1 MRALVLNNT
10 ATSDMSMPKISVIVP
25 VYNVEPYLRK
35 CIDSILNQSFTDF
48 ELILVDDGS
57 TDRSGAIC
65 DEYVQMDARVR
76 VFHTPNQGVSAARNW
91 GLDQALGEWIT
102 FVDSDDWVEERYL
115 SCFFQ
120 TELGPKAIAYQNI
133 IYDYTAYRRENKLAF
148 SYDDVSFDASGII
161 HAISRY
167 RVLSDCFIAAKM
179 FNKEVIR
186 QYGIRFCEDIS
197 LAEDMIFVRHY
208 FYYVE
213 EVHLHS
219 LAAYHYMQRPSMC
232 LSWRHHF
239 SGEQIL
245 IFSELRKTIVFLLG
259 KFPINDTSYL
269 KQLYTL
275 HGLMYLVGACREVNK
290 KNYKSVFAYTRLHK
304 GLFEKYY
311 TSASLGSRMFQKALF
326 SGLLPDGLLFF
337 LVRCDRIVE
346 SSCRN
351 IIKFFRGSV
360 PPIER

>member
-1 MRALVLNNT
+1 MHT
-10 ATSDMSMPKISVIVP
+10 PKISVIIP
-25 VYNVEPYLRK
+25 VYNVESYVRK
-35 CIDSILNQSFTDF
+35 CIDSILNQTFSDF
-48 ELILVDDGS
+48 ELLLVDDGS
-57 TDRSGAIC
+57 TDCSGVIC
-65 DEYVQMDARVR
+65 DEYVQKDARIR
-76 VFHTPNQGVSAARNW
+76 VFHTPNQGVSAARNL
-91 GLDQALGEWIT
+91 GMDQASGEWIT
-102 FVDSDDWVEERYL
+102 FVDSDDWVEEGFL
-115 SCFFQ
+115 SAFFQ
-120 TELGPKAIAYQNI
+120 AESSPKAIVYQNI
-133 IYDYTAYRRENKLAF
+133 IYDYTAYHKGNKIAF
-148 SYDDVSFDASGII
+148 SYNDVSFYVPDII
-161 HAISRY
+161 HAISDY
-167 RVLSDCFIAAKM
+167 KILSDCFIAAKM

-219 LAAYHYMQRPSMC
+219 LAAYHYMQRPSS
-232 LSWRHHF
+232 LTNSYH
-239 SGEQIL
+239 SSEEQIL
-245 IFSELRKTIVFLLG
+245 IFGELRKTIVFLLG

-275 HGLMYLVGACREVNK
+275 HGLMHLVGACREVNK

>member
-1 MRALVLNNT
+1 MLNNT
-10 ATSDMSMPKISVIVP
+10 ETSDMHIPQISVIVP
-25 VYNVEPYLRK
+25 VYNVEPYIRK
-35 CIDSILNQSFTDF
+35 CIDSLLNQTFRDF
-48 ELILVDDGS
+48 ELLLVDDGS

-91 GLDQALGEWIT
+91 GLDQALGGWIT
-102 FVDSDDWVEERYL
+102 FVDSDDWVEEGYL

-120 TELGPKAIAYQNI
+120 TELSPKAIVYQNI

-148 SYDDVSFDASGII
+148 SYDDASFDASGII

-213 EVHLHS
+213 EVHIHS
-219 LAAYHYMQRPSMC
+219 LAAYHYMQRPSS
-232 LSWRHHF
+232 LTNSYH
-239 SGEQIL
+239 SSEELIL
-245 IFSELRKTIVFLLG
+245 IFHELRKTIVFLLN
-259 KFPINDTSYL
+259 KFSMNVTLYI
-269 KQLYTL
+269 KELYTL
-275 HGLMYLVGACREVNK
+275 HGMMHLIGACREVNK

-304 GLFEKYY
+304 DLFEKYY

>member
-1 MRALVLNNT
+1 MRAVVLNNT
-10 ATSDMSMPKISVIVP
+10 ATSGMPMPQISVIVP

-65 DEYVQMDARVR
+65 DEYVQMNARVR

-120 TELGPKAIAYQNI
+120 TELGPKAIVYQNRI
-133 IYDYTAYRRENKLAF
+133 CDCTAYRRGNKFAF
-148 SYDDVSFDASGII
+148 SYDDVSFDALGIM
-161 HAISRY
+161 HAILEY
-167 RVLSDCFIAAKM
+167 KILSDSYVTAKM

-197 LAEDMIFVRHY
+197 LAEDMLFVRHY

-213 EVHLHS
+213 EVHIRS
-219 LAAYHYMQRPSMC
+219 LAAYHYMQRPSS
-232 LSWRHHF
+232 LTNSYH
-239 SGEQIL
+239 SSEEQIL
-245 IFSELRKTIVFLLG
+245 IFGELRKVIISLLN
-259 KFPINDTSYL
+259 KYPISDISYI
-269 KQLYTL
+269 KELYTQ
-275 HGLMYLVGACREVNK
+275 HGLIHLLAACKEVNRR
-290 KNYKSVFAYTRLHK
+290 NFVAVFSYVRLHK
-304 GLFEKYY
+304 DLVARYY
-311 TSASLGSRMFQKALF
+311 VSPTLGSRIFQKIF
-326 SGLLPDGLLFF
+326 FNKILPDNLIFLFV
-337 LVRCDRIVE
+337 LCRKVIVVN
-346 SSCRN
+346 C
-351 IIKFFRGSV
+351 KMV
-360 PPIER
+360 IEYLGKCKGE

>member
-1 MRALVLNNT
+1 MHI
-10 ATSDMSMPKISVIVP
+10 PQISVIVP

-120 TELGPKAIAYQNI
+120 TELGPKAIVYQNI

-148 SYDDVSFDASGII
+148 SYDDASFDASGII

-167 RVLSDCFIAAKM
+167 RVLSDCYIAAKM

-186 QYGIRFCEDIS
+186 QYGIHFCEDIS

-219 LAAYHYMQRPSMC
+219 LAAYHYMQRPSS
-232 LSWRHHF
+232 LTTGFHS
-239 SGEQIL
+239 SEEQIL
-245 IFSELRKTIVFLLG
+245 IFGELQKAITSLLI
-259 KFPINDTSYL
+259 KFPICDTSYL
-269 KQLYTL
+269 KELYTL
-275 HGLMYLVGACREVNK
+275 HGMMHLIGACREVNK
-290 KNYKSVFAYTRLHK
+290 KNYKSVLAYTRSYK

-337 LVRCDRIVE
+337 LVRCDRMME

>member
-219 LAAYHYMQRPSMC
+219 LAAYHYMQRPSS
-232 LSWRHHF
+232 LTNSYH
-239 SGEQIL
+239 SSEEQIL
-245 IFSELRKTIVFLLG
+245 IFGELRKVIISLLNRY
-259 KFPINDTSYL
+259 PISDTSYI
-269 KQLYTL
+269 KELYTQ
-275 HGLMYLVGACREVNK
+275 HGLIHLLAACKEVNRR
-290 KNYKSVFAYTRLHK
+290 NFVAVFSYVRLHED
-304 GLFEKYY
+304 LVARYY
-311 TSASLGSRMFQKALF
+311 VSPTLGSRIFQKIF
-326 SGLLPDGLLFF
+326 FNKILPDNLIFLFV
-337 LVRCDRIVE
+337 LCRKVIVVN
-346 SSCRN
+346 C
-351 IIKFFRGSV
+351 KMV
-360 PPIER
+360 IEYLGKCKGE